1 MPTIFWTD
9 PHLGLNRTSHTTP
22 ASRKALRQA
31 LYDQALTI
39 VEWGHNQ
46 SVCLGDLFDTTEN
59 DEIIIAQGAEIASRC
74 ALVLS
79 GNHDL
84 ANRDGRMSSLELVGT
99 LAADSS
105 IAIDDSSTDHFNTAH
120 DDCNLTTIPHKR
132 TQELFDHALLAAG
145 TTGVCGGAETR
156 ILLLHCNYTSGFAT
170 DEASLNLTKEQ
181 AALLLTA
188 FDYIL
193 IGHEHIPRSDF
204 DGRLQILGNTH
215 PTSFSDISDKFTWH
229 LDADKKLVP
238 SLHWAKEDHYVV
250 MDWELFLNFPLDV
263 DAMWQDLQ
271 FIEIVGIAPAARL
284 PEIAKAVQKLWGV
297 APNAYMIRNNVRAES
312 LVIAQVEIKRALD
325 VPARITEEL
334 QGSPL
339 LPLWTSYLS
348 RI

>member
-22 ASRKALRQA
+22 MSRKALRQA
-31 LYDQALTI
+31 LYAQALTI
-39 VEWGHNQ
+39 VEWGRNE

-59 DEIIIAQGAEIASRC
+59 DEIIIAQGADIASRC
-74 ALVLS
+74 ALMLS

-105 IAIDDSSTDHFNTAH
+105 IAIDDDSDSYFSTEHS
-120 DDCNLTTIPHKR
+120 DCSITTIPHKR
-132 TQELFDHALLAAG
+132 TQELFDQTVGKASQSG
-145 TTGVCGGAETR
+145 TCKGLETR
-156 ILLLHCNYTSGFAT
+156 ILLLHCNYASGFAT

-193 IGHEHIPRSDF
+193 IGHEHIPRADF

-229 LDADKKLVP
+229 LDSDKKLVS

-250 MDWELFLNFPLDV
+250 MDWEVFISFPEGV
-263 DAMWQDLQ
+263 DAMWEELQ

-284 PEIAKAVQKLWGV
+284 PEIAKAVQKLWGI
-297 APNAYMIRNNVRAES
+297 APNAYMIRNNVKAEA
-312 LVIAQVEIKRALD
+312 LVVDQIDIKRALD

-334 QGSPL
+334 QGSAL